1 VPKSKT
7 IYYRMRAVKR
17 ADGAWHADESGD
29 WQYLS
34 VPDGAGKPPD
44 WLKLAKRQAA
54 DGGRGFQFRS
64 RTGTW
69 GEPIYRTLEAAREA
83 ANADSDGT
91 APVTE
96 SVAAGILGSLAV
108 SIDKFLDEV
117 EANKQPKTYASY
129 QNSLTMFREFCHKTD
144 LGHIERADI
153 IAFKSWLKNR
163 TYADGSK
170 MSPRTWYNNFLN
182 VSVFFK
188 WAGRSFKSMGITKGD
203 WFPKPEREPEA
214 YTPEELTALF
224 SAAEDDERLVL
235 KSLLNTGFRS
245 GELAHLT
252 YGDIDARHSIWRVR
266 AKTLALAGGKRE
278 WKPKTTDSEREMPVH
293 DDLTKRIMARK
304 RTLGA
309 SDNDLIFPNS
319 EGNPDSHLIRIVK
332 RVAKRAKVT
341 GRVDDHKFRSTAIT
355 LWLRAGSSV
364 PDVASWVG
372 HSDLQT
378 ILRYAAKLNL
388 RSEETRKKITS
399 TFAEFSSV
407 GD

>member
-1 VPKSKT
+1 MIKT
-7 IYYRMRAVKR
+7 ISYRMRASKDSR
-17 ADGAWHADESGD
+17 GYWQADSKGA

-34 VPDGAGKPPD
+34 VPEGQGRKPD
-44 WLKLAKRQAA
+44 WLVVAEKKAA
-54 DGGRGFQFRS
+54 EPNGRGFQFRLRS
-64 RTGTW
+64 GKW
-69 GEPIYRTLEAAREA
+69 SAPIYRTVEQAREA
-83 ANADSDGT
+83 ANADSSNT
-91 APVTE
+91 TVAE
-96 SVAAGILGSLAV
+96 SVAAGIVGSLAI

-117 EANKQPKTYASY
+117 QANKQPKTYASY
-129 QNSLTMFREFCHKTD
+129 QNSLAMFREACRKQD
-144 LGHIERADI
+144 LAHVDRSDI
-153 IAFKSWLKNR
+153 IAFKSWLKNK
-163 TYADGSK
+163 TYPDGSK

-188 WAGRSFKSMGITKGD
+188 WAGRSFVSMGIKNGD
-203 WFPKPEREPEA
+203 WFEKPERDPEA

-224 SAAEDDERLVL
+224 QAATDDERLVL

-252 YGDIDARHSIWRVR
+252 YGDIDAKFSIWKVR
-266 AKTLALAGGKRE
+266 GKTLALANDKRE

-293 DDLTKRIMARK
+293 PDITKKIMERERA
-304 RTLGA
+304 LGA
-309 SDNDLIFPNS
+309 SDNTLVFPNT
-319 EGNPDSHLIRIVK
+319 EGNPDGHLIRIVK
-332 RVAKRAKVT
+332 RVAKRAGVA

-355 LWLRAGSSV
+355 LWLRAGNSV
-364 PDVASWVG
+364 PDVAAWVG

-388 RSEETRKKITS
+388 RSAETRKKITS

>member
-1 VPKSKT
+1 MSKSKT

-17 ADGAWHADESGD
+17 DGAWHADENGD

-44 WLKLAKRQAA
+44 WLRLAKQQAA

-69 GEPIYRTLEAAREA
+69 GEPIYRTIEEARNA
-83 ANADSDGT
+83 ANADSEG

-96 SVAAGILGSLAV
+96 SVAAGILGSLAMKIN
-108 SIDKFLDEV
+108 SFLDEV
-117 EANKQPKTYASY
+117 QANKQPKTYQSY
-129 QNSLTMFREFCHKTD
+129 ANTLAMFRESCRKTD
-144 LGHIERADI
+144 LAQVDRADI
-153 IAFKSWLKNR
+153 IAFKSWLKSK
-163 TYADGSK
+163 TYDDGSK
-170 MSPRTWYNNFLN
+170 MSRRTWYKNFLN

-188 WAGRSFKSMGITKGD
+188 WAGRSFISMGIKKGD
-203 WFPKPEREPEA
+203 WFPKPERDPEA
-214 YTPEELTALF
+214 YTSEELTALF
-224 SAAEDDERLVL
+224 SAAEEDERLVL

-252 YGDIDARHSIWRVR
+252 YGDIDSRHSIWKVR
-266 AKTLALAGGKRE
+266 GKTLDLAGGKRE
-278 WKPKTTDSEREMPVH
+278 WKPKTVDSEREMPVT
-293 DDLTKRIMARK
+293 DDLTKKIMARK

-309 SDNDLIFPNS
+309 SDNDLVFPNT
-319 EGNPDSHLIRIVK
+319 EGNPDGHLIRIVK
-332 RVAKRAKVT
+332 RVAKRAKVE

-355 LWLRAGSSV
+355 LWLRAGNSV

-378 ILRYAAKLNL
+378 ILRYAEKLNL
-388 RSEETRKKITS
+388 RSAETRKRITS